1 MECPICLEIGGT
13 ECAPC
18 GFADAALFHSHC
30 LEAHYNGGGLMC
42 PHCNVKVPS
51 LGLARLRCILD
62 EWLDTPGLWRRT
74 PLFVPLQRG
83 LMRETIEEDA
93 LRKVIEH
100 AVSAMLLSCAK
111 RNEENIIFA
120 SRCGDT
126 KRLFVM
132 FHCTNPTANDDSSG
146 FDYQQQHSNNNNN
159 NELEKSSG
167 SNTSSGNCTSSSSS
181 SKKQYNHRNHNNN
194 NNNSLRP
201 HHEHQTNN
209 KNNRK
214 RKKGNDDEITEV
226 VLQRSVISSFES
238 DSIMALTSCDDGYIL
253 SASRKRIVKKK
264 KT

>member
-181 SKKQYNHRNHNNN
+181 KKQYNHRNHNNN